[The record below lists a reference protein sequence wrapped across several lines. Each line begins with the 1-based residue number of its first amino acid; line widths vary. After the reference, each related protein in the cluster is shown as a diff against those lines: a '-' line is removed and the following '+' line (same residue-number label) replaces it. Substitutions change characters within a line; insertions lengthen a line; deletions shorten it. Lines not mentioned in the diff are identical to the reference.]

1 MLNPDDCG
9 PEFEQEI
16 KYRNYRTHEV
26 RNEYFE
32 RISFLVVLQK
42 LKQVCQ
48 CADINDAGKC
58 TAARLSL
65 GPRRAGEVAR
75 QQENPLCREQQQS
88 SRAAEQ
94 QQQ

>member
-1 MLNPDDCG
+1 MNILR
-9 PEFEQEI
+9 EL
-16 KYRNYRTHEV
+16 V
-26 RNEYFE
+26 
-32 RISFLVVLQK
+32 FLLYYKK

-75 QQENPLCREQQQS
+75 QQENPLCREQQQQQQQS
-88 SRAAEQ
+88 TEQ
-94 QQQ
+94 QQ